1 MAHPYFNYGVGG
13 NARPRKERWADTQAS
28 EGEVSLT
35 YKPKTAE
42 ADPVVSRGWHHTFG
56 VLRRPELDANNAGFT
71 YEMPDGTLIIS
82 REQRHR
88 DGMYLDARRDAVTG
102 EVYLSC
108 SHVPRI
114 FRKGRR

>member
-1 MAHPYFNYGVGG
+1 MSYERINYGVNG
-13 NARPRKERWADTQAS
+13 NAQPRRERWAEVRAS

-42 ADPVVSRGWHHTFG
+42 ADPVVARGWHHTFG
-56 VLRRPELDANNAGFT
+56 VLRRPELDVNNAGFT